1 MRARNLGVCDQERQ
15 TKTKSYP
22 PNKTAG
28 IRIPDVGVFY
38 YCTRAVKQGGISA
51 ADLERYKNE
60 RAIQLK
66 KES

>member
-1 MRARNLGVCDQERQ
+1 VALGAFC
-15 TKTKSYP
+15 
-22 PNKTAG
+22 
-28 IRIPDVGVFY
+28 VGVFY